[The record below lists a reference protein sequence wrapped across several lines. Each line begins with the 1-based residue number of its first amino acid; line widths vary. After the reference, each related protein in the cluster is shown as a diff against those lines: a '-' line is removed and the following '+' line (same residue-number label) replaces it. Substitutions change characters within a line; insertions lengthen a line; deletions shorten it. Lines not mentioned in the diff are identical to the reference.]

1 MSLNDQSIP
10 PVTGRAADL
19 RIGTIWL
26 DSTLS
31 LRAFDPAVAELFG
44 VSVTMLVIGKP
55 FMEVASL
62 PASFRVWVS
71 RSVLDIGHLSR
82 WADDRCAAGVSPA
95 MGGGWAIWVAG
106 REALDR
112 DRDSAEQV
120 LAAIPCPVFFKDL
133 HGRYLGCNRAF
144 EEYIGI
150 PRHELIGKGVFD
162 VAPPDLAEIYRDAD
176 DNLLRGRGIQ
186 SYEASVRYANGERHD
201 VLFRK
206 SAFHTRTGDVAGIVG
221 VMMDLTEQKK
231 LAREYRLAASVFDNA
246 AEAITITDDTPVILK
261 VNRAFTEITGFSAD
275 EVVGKN
281 PSVLSS
287 GRQDKAFYSNMW
299 NRLKDDGYWFGEI
312 VNRRKS
318 GEDYPEWLSISA
330 VRNEKGRPD
339 NYIGIFTDISQAKSA
354 EAKIERLSLYDA
366 LTELPNRTLFVDRLR
381 QAINLSGRRRQEVG
395 VLLIGLDGLR
405 QINDTMG
412 YDVGDLALRA
422 VGQRLQTV
430 LRTGDTVARYMSDQ
444 FIVLVSDLIDAPD
457 AGVVA
462 GNILHALD
470 MPLILNGK
478 EISIGGHIGIAVYP
492 RDGED
497 PAGLIRC
504 ADVAMHHAKREGRN
518 LYQFFSA
525 DLENNTLERLMLE
538 SGLRQALDR
547 GEFVLHYQPQVDA
560 ETREI
565 VGVEALIRWC
575 HPEMGMIQ
583 PVRFI
588 SLAEETGQIIAIGD
602 WVLETAC
609 RQARAWCDAGHPI
622 PVSVNLSARQFRQ
635 RDIAERVEKVLSEFQ
650 LAPELLELELTE
662 SMVMHD
668 PERAVASLRRLRS
681 MGVRVSIDDFGTGY
695 SSLSYLKRFEIDKLK
710 IDRSFVSDIPHDAN
724 DMAIAGAVIALGKSL
739 KLRVVAEGVETVG
752 QFNFL
757 RAQGCH
763 DIQGFYFSR
772 PVDAVAITAL
782 LARRSDGVS
791 PCDEVLL
798 MSDQGR

>member
-82 WADDRCAAGVSPA
+82 WTDDRCAAGVSPA